1 MNIIKQATYHSED
14 VQIVDRTFVFQGFV
28 QVEKVNLRHRLFNQT
43 EYTSVISR
51 ELIQRPE
58 ALWCLNL

>member
-1 MNIIKQATYHSED
+1 MNIIKQATYHRED
-14 VQIVDRTFVFQGFV
+14 VQIVDRTFLFRGFIE
-28 QVEKVNLRHRLFNQT
+28 VEKAILRHRLFNQT

-58 ALWCLNL
+58 AAGVLDL